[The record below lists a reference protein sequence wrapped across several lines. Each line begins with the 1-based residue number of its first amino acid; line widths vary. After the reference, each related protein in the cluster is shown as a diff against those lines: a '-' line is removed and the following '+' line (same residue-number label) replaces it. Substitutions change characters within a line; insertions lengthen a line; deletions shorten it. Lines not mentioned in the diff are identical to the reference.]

1 MLVKSIVLVPTV
13 AFIGTSTTC
22 MLALQFYLHYVTET
36 GSKYITTP
44 QNKVGTRHQRT
55 YTYQQPGVCTNSSNT
70 TTTSLPADTTWPP
83 SQEDT
88 WKPVIADS
96 DVIFVFSA
104 FLSPA
109 KHAVVISALTRNIS
123 SLPGAFFCQL
133 WATADGG
140 QIQTS
145 VVNAS
150 LAISGE
156 FYKQQ

>member
-1 MLVKSIVLVPTV
+1 MFVKSIVLMPTF
-13 AFIGTSTTC
+13 AFLGAST
-22 MLALQFYLHYVTET
+22 MLAVQFYLHYVTET
-36 GSKYITTP
+36 GSKYVTKS
-44 QNKVGTRHQRT
+44 QDKARTRIQRP
-55 YTYQQPGVCTNSSNT
+55 YTYQQFSACANSNST
-70 TTTSLPADTTWPP
+70 TTTSLSADTTTWPP
-83 SQEDT
+83 SAEDT

-104 FLSPA
+104 FLLPA

-140 QIQTS
+140 QIRIS

-150 LAISGE
+150 LAVSGE
-156 FYKQQ
+156 FYKKQ